1 MNYKPKYFDRLP
13 PDGIL
18 KRAEYV
24 EPYLFNDNIAIAVDV
39 ALATNRP
46 LLVAGKPGCGKS
58 RLAEAVAAVQSWN
71 YLGKTM
77 TSRTRLEEL
86 TVENDHL
93 RRLHDAQGPS
103 ELKPDEAYHNPGIF
117 WWAFNPDSASS
128 RGLSKPDAKS
138 YKMSLD
144 FPGIR
149 RGEPGRVNPV
159 VLLIDEIDKA
169 EPDLP
174 NDLLEPLDWR
184 SFSLPNG
191 EKIEA
196 HADLKILTIITT
208 NGERELPQAFLRR
221 CVALTLDEPGKSELI
236 EIAAEHYPQANVSR
250 VAAIAKKILL
260 FREQAVNQRKR
271 PPGTSEFLN
280 AVQAC
285 EELAVE
291 VDDDQDSIWKKI
303 ENAVLIKE
311 IQA

>member
-1 MNYKPKYFDRLP
+1 
-13 PDGIL
+13 
-18 KRAEYV
+18 
-24 EPYLFNDNIAIAVDV
+24 
-39 ALATNRP
+39 
-46 LLVAGKPGCGKS
+46 
-58 RLAEAVAAVQSWN
+58 
-71 YLGKTM
+71 M

-93 RRLHDAQGPS
+93 RRLHDAQGKS
-103 ELKPDEAYHNPGIF
+103 KLKPDEAYHNPGIF

-128 RGLSKPDAKS
+128 RGLNKATAKS
-138 YKMSLD
+138 HMVSLD

-149 RGEPGRVNPV
+149 RKEQGQVNHV

-184 SFSLPNG
+184 SFGMPNG

-196 HADLKILTIITT
+196 HTGLKILTIITT

-260 FREQAVNQRKR
+260 FREQAENQR
-271 PPGTSEFLN
+271 
-280 AVQAC
+280 
-285 EELAVE
+285 
-291 VDDDQDSIWKKI
+291 
-303 ENAVLIKE
+303 
-311 IQA
+311 